1 MTESEKED
9 LIGFR
14 TRKLV
19 KQHTGNRVLY
29 WVLLIMTILVT
40 IVDQNGAR
48 ADALCTALFAMGWE
62 KAEAFLLAH
71 PDVHAVL
78 LRDNLKDVL
87 VSEALRDKIQP
98 YDPEV
103 SIRLLKQS

>member
-29 WVLLIMTILVT
+29 VI
-40 IVDQNGAR
+40 R
-48 ADALCTALFAMGWE
+48 
-62 KAEAFLLAH
+62 
-71 PDVHAVL
+71 
-78 LRDNLKDVL
+78 
-87 VSEALRDKIQP
+87 
-98 YDPEV
+98 
-103 SIRLLKQS
+103 SIR

>member
-40 IVDQNGAR
+40 ASAVYSLVKCILGSGEMLETYINQIQMCVLAIVCLNIPVFFQKKLKVR
-48 ADALCTALFAMGWE
+48 I
-62 KAEAFLLAH
+62 
-71 PDVHAVL
+71 PDFIAV
-78 LRDNLKDVL
+78 
-87 VSEALRDKIQP
+87 IG
-98 YDPEV
+98 Y
-103 SIRLLKQS
+103 

>member
-40 IVDQNGAR
+40 AS
-48 ADALCTALFAMGWE
+48 
-62 KAEAFLLAH
+62 
-71 PDVHAVL
+71 AV
-78 LRDNLKDVL
+78 K
-87 VSEALRDKIQP
+87 SG
-98 YDPEV
+98 
-103 SIRLLKQS
+103 IRTFSFF

>member
-40 IVDQNGAR
+40 ASAVYFPR
-48 ADALCTALFAMGWE
+48 EVLFWAQGEMLE
-62 KAEAFLLAH
+62 TYINQIQMC
-71 PDVHAVL
+71 VL
-78 LRDNLKDVL
+78 RSCV
-87 VSEALRDKIQP
+87 
-98 YDPEV
+98 
-103 SIRLLKQS
+103 